1 MTSRSR
7 DTCCLR
13 EISQAAQ
20 LRSNPEPVPKK
31 PRGQPKGKAK
41 SKGKAKAKAQ
51 AAAAADGQLPIML
64 ATPKDTQPLARGPA
78 TPPARR
84 PPALLPVEPRPCC
97 RRLPYYCASK
107 FVLLSSLGLFG

>member
-7 DTCCLR
+7 DACCLR
-13 EISQAAQ
+13 AISQAAQ
-20 LRSNPEPVPKK
+20 LRSNPEPVAKK

-41 SKGKAKAKAQ
+41 SKGRAEAKAQ
-51 AAAAADGQLPIML
+51 AAAAADGQVPITL

-84 PPALLPVEPRPCC
+84 PPAVLPVEPPAVLPNAALLLC
-97 RRLPYYCASK
+97 RK
-107 FVLLSSLGLFG
+107 FAMLSSLGLFG